1 MYVFFE
7 VSISLIKK
15 FSGSMKVLKTPRRYS
30 QRTPYW
36 NFWKV
41 VFAGWLIRY
50 PGKMLRIFGVPL
62 GFLIVMIYNAITK

>member
-1 MYVFFE
+1 
-7 VSISLIKK
+7 
-15 FSGSMKVLKTPRRYS
+15 MKVLKTPRRYS

>member
-1 MYVFFE
+1 M
-7 VSISLIKK
+7 ISLRN
-15 FSGSMKVLKTPRRYS
+15 PRR
-30 QRTPYW
+30 RAPYW

-62 GFLIVMIYNAITK
+62 GILIVTIYNALTK

>member
-1 MYVFFE
+1 
-7 VSISLIKK
+7 
-15 FSGSMKVLKTPRRYS
+15 MKTVKIPHRNYQRR
-30 QRTPYW
+30 PYW

-62 GFLIVMIYNAITK
+62 GILIVMIYNAMTK